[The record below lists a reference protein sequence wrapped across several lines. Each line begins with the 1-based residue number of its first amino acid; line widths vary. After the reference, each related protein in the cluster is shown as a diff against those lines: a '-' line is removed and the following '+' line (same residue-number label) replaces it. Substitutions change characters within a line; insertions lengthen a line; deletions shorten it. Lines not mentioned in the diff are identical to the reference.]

1 MMIPNPRSDKKSAC
15 KLDVLGSPTE
25 VNDIAACAELCSAVA
40 TCKGF
45 YGTHS
50 GGTNPTGSYVS
61 TDTDPNVCDE
71 DVTDAKNRGD
81 YVQWFYKV
89 QV

>member
-15 KLDVLGSPTE
+15 KMDVLGSPTE

-61 TDTDPNVCDE
+61 TDTDPSVCDE